1 MTDIV
6 DIILSA
12 FNDRRPLQM
21 ISGEQKEKWQAIEM
35 VARRLVHN
43 RHLAMNSPELRL
55 LIDQLESTL
64 IMPANDDQAESQQ
77 EQR

>member
-1 MTDIV
+1 MV
-6 DIILSA
+6 
-12 FNDRRPLQM
+12 
-21 ISGEQKEKWQAIEM
+21 SGEQRTKWQAIEM

-55 LIDQLESTL
+55 LIDQLEATL
-64 IMPANDDQAESQQ
+64 VMPANDAQSHSQQ